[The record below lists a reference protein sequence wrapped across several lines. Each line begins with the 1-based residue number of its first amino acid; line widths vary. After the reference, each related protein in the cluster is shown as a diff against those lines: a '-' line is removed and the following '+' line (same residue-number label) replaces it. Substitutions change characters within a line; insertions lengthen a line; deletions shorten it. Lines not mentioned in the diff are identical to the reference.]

1 MINRSSGVLLHISSL
16 PGEYGIGSF
25 GKEAVEFARLL
36 HDCGFSYW
44 QTLPFL
50 TIDQYNSPYASLSA
64 FAGNPLFI
72 DLPTLHKDGLLTR
85 EELEANKYPKPYAVD
100 YKWLKRRGM
109 ACCARHIAE
118 STAS

>member
-25 GKEAVEFARLL
+25 GKEAVAFAQLL

-50 TIDQYNSPYASLSA
+50 TVDQYNSPYTSLSA

-72 DLPTLHKDGLLTR
+72 DLPTLYKDGLLTK
-85 EELEANKYPKPYAVD
+85 EEAGSEQVPESVFGRFQMAPRNE
-100 YKWLKRRGM
+100 RRRFAPGFFP
-109 ACCARHIAE
+109 RG
-118 STAS
+118 